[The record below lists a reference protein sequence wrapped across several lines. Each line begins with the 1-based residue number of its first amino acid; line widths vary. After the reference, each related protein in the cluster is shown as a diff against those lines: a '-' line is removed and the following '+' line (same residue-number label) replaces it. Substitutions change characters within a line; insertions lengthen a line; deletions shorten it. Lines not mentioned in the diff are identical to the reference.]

1 MPMLRSAPLA
11 PLFAFAAFAALAAL
25 ACAPLAARA
34 NLLVNGS
41 FETGPEP
48 GELLAVASG
57 STTITGWVVTRAGI
71 DYAGTAWTAAQ
82 GARSI
87 ALNGPAAGGI
97 SQTFATLPHALYTVR
112 FYLAGD
118 PETLPNLKTMRVT
131 AAGQTAGFTADITGM
146 WAWDPGWNPNVWT
159 FQAASTSTTI
169 EFYSDMSGTTGA
181 TLDSVTV
188 ALTSTAGVD
197 PGAGVVSLAPVAPNP
212 VRGAA
217 RFHFALAQAGPARL
231 ALYDVSGR
239 EVAVLAAGEFGP
251 GAHETAWDGRG
262 AHGAAPAG
270 LYFAE
275 LRAGPGRLVRSFVLV
290 R

>member
-1 MPMLRSAPLA
+1 MLLLRSARLVLPC
-11 PLFAFAAFAALAAL
+11 ALAAL
-25 ACAPLAARA
+25 TCAPVPALA

-41 FETGPEP
+41 FETGPAP
-48 GELLAVASG
+48 GALLAVGGG
-57 STTITGWVVTRAGI
+57 STDIAGWAVTRAGI

-97 SQTFATLPHALYTVR
+97 AQTFETLPHALYTVR

-118 PETLPNLKTMRVT
+118 PETLPNVKTMRVS
-131 AAGQTAGFTADITGM
+131 AAGQSADFTADITGM

-159 FQAASTSTTI
+159 FQAASTSTTL
-169 EFYSDMSGTTGA
+169 EFYSTMSGTTGA

-188 ALTSTAGVD
+188 ALTSTAGVA
-197 PGAGVVSLAPVAPNP
+197 PEAGVVSLAPVVPNP
-212 VRGAA
+212 VRGTA
-217 RFHFALAQAGPARL
+217 RFRFALAAAGSARL

-239 EVAVLAAGEFGP
+239 EIAVLAEGELGP
-251 GAHETAWDGRG
+251 GAHEATWDGRG
-262 AHGAAPAG
+262 AHGPAPAG

-275 LRAGPGRLVRSFVLV
+275 LRAAAGRLVRTFVLV